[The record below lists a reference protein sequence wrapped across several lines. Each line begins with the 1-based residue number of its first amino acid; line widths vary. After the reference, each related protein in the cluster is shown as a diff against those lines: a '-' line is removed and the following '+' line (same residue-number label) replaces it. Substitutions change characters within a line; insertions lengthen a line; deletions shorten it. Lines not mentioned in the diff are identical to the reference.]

1 MKTNDTSSTTSSPSP
16 WLIDR
21 KILNEAGLE
30 GLFSLVGPA
39 TEKAPETAGQ
49 GLVLF
54 VSEGCVTVAV
64 GPTHYILRQEEML
77 HIAPGK
83 IWGLRNND
91 ARPAKVLRLTLPPV
105 RSESGLRSPTFV

>member
-1 MKTNDTSSTTSSPSP
+1 MKTNDTPSSSTPNP

-39 TEKAPETAGQ
+39 TEKPPEPTHDA
-49 GLVLF
+49 LVLF

-64 GPTHYILRQEEML
+64 GPTHYILQQEEML

-83 IWGLRNND
+83 TWGLRNND
-91 ARPAKVLRLTLPPV
+91 TRPAKVLRLRLPAVRNEQAPRTVTLV
-105 RSESGLRSPTFV
+105 

>member
-1 MKTNDTSSTTSSPSP
+1 MKTNDTSSTSSPAP

-21 KILNEAGLE
+21 KILNEAGVE

-39 TEKAPETAGQ
+39 TEKAPEVTGQ
-49 GLVLF
+49 GLVIF

-83 IWGLRNND
+83 TWGMRNND
-91 ARPAKVLRLTLPPV
+91 TRPAKVLRITLPAV
-105 RSESGLRSPTFV
+105 RNEAMRMPTFV

>member
-1 MKTNDTSSTTSSPSP
+1 MKNNDTSSISSSLAP
-16 WLIDR
+16 WLIDK

-30 GLFSLVGPA
+30 GLLSLVGPA
-39 TEKAPETAGQ
+39 TEKAPEITGN

-83 IWGLRNND
+83 VWGLRNND
-91 ARPAKVLRLTLPPV
+91 ARPAKVLRLRLPPV
-105 RSESGLRSPTFV
+105 RNESGLRSPTFV

>member
-1 MKTNDTSSTTSSPSP
+1 MKTNDTSSTSTPSP

-39 TEKAPETAGQ
+39 TEKPPETTHQ

-83 IWGLRNND
+83 TWSLRNND
-91 ARPAKVLRLTLPPV
+91 TRPVKVLRLTLPDV
-105 RSESGLRSPTFV
+105 RNEQALRSVTLV